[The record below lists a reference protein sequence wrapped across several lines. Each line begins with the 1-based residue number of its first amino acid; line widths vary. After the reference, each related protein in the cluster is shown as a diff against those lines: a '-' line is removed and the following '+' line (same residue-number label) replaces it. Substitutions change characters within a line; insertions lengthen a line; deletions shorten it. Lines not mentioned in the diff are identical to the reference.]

1 MDAINIR
8 DITKKFKEV
17 DALCGI
23 SFDIKQGEVF
33 SLLGPNGAG
42 KTTLISI
49 LTTILKPTSG
59 TAFINGKDII
69 KEPLDVRKNIGIVFQ
84 EPSLDD
90 LLTAKE
96 NLYLHSMLYNMPKD
110 LAKKGIKDIL
120 LTVNLYDRKDH
131 TVKTFS
137 GGMKRRLEIARG
149 LLHTPKILFLDEP
162 TVGLDPLS
170 RRDIWEYI
178 KKVKK
183 EQNITIILTTHY
195 MEEAENLSDRIA
207 IINKGKIIEL
217 DTPENLKKKIGDE
230 ILIIKGIVDD
240 SKIRSLDFIKSI
252 DLKNDKYIITSKEI
266 TKNLNKILEYVKR
279 IDDIEIR
286 KTSLEDVFLKMTGKK
301 IEELDDPV
309 T

>member
-1 MDAINIR
+1 MNAINIK

-17 DALCGI
+17 DALSGI

-59 TAFINGKDII
+59 TAVINGKDII

-96 NLYLHSMLYNMPKD
+96 NLYLHSMLYNMPREI
-110 LAKKGIKDIL
+110 AKKRIKDIL
-120 LTVNLYDRKDH
+120 ITVNLYERKDH
-131 TVKTFS
+131 IVKTFS
-137 GGMKRRLEIARG
+137 GGMKRQLEIARG

-162 TVGLDPLS
+162 TVGLDPFS
-170 RRDIWEYI
+170 RRNIWEYI

-195 MEEAENLSDRIA
+195 MEEAESLSDRIA

-240 SKIRSLDFIKSI
+240 NRVRSLDFIKSV

-301 IEELDDPV
+301 IEELDE
-309 T
+309 

>member
-1 MDAINIR
+1 MNAINIK

-17 DALCGI
+17 DALSGI

-59 TAFINGKDII
+59 TAVINGKDII

-96 NLYLHSMLYNMPKD
+96 NLYLHSMLYNMPKEI
-110 LAKKGIKDIL
+110 AKKRIKDIL
-120 LTVNLYDRKDH
+120 ITVNLYERKDH
-131 TVKTFS
+131 IVKTFS
-137 GGMKRRLEIARG
+137 GGMKRQLEIARG

-162 TVGLDPLS
+162 TVGLDPFS
-170 RRDIWEYI
+170 RRNIWEYI

-195 MEEAENLSDRIA
+195 MEEAESLSDRIA
-207 IINKGKIIEL
+207 IINKGRIIEL

-240 SKIRSLDFIKSI
+240 NRVRSLDFIKSV

-301 IEELDDPV
+301 IEELDE
-309 T
+309 

>member
-1 MDAINIR
+1 MNAINIK

-17 DALCGI
+17 DALSGI

-59 TAFINGKDII
+59 TAVINGKDII

-96 NLYLHSMLYNMPKD
+96 NLYLHSMLYNMPREI
-110 LAKKGIKDIL
+110 AKKRIKDIL
-120 LTVNLYDRKDH
+120 ITVNLYERKDH
-131 TVKTFS
+131 IVKTFS
-137 GGMKRRLEIARG
+137 GGMKRQLEIARG

-162 TVGLDPLS
+162 TVGLDPFS
-170 RRDIWEYI
+170 RRNIWEYI

-195 MEEAENLSDRIA
+195 MEEAESLSDRIA
-207 IINKGKIIEL
+207 IINKGRIIEL

-240 SKIRSLDFIKSI
+240 NRVRSLDFIKSV

-301 IEELDDPV
+301 IEELDE
-309 T
+309 

>member
-1 MDAINIR
+1 MNAINIK

-17 DALCGI
+17 DALSGI

-59 TAFINGKDII
+59 TAVINGKDII

-96 NLYLHSMLYNMPKD
+96 NLYLHSMLYNMPKEI
-110 LAKKGIKDIL
+110 AKKRIKDIL
-120 LTVNLYDRKDH
+120 ITVNLYERKDH
-131 TVKTFS
+131 IVKTFS
-137 GGMKRRLEIARG
+137 GGMKRQLEIARG

-162 TVGLDPLS
+162 TVGLDPFS
-170 RRDIWEYI
+170 RRNIWEYI

-195 MEEAENLSDRIA
+195 MEEAESLSDRIA

-240 SKIRSLDFIKSI
+240 NRVRSLDFIKSV

-301 IEELDDPV
+301 IEELDE
-309 T
+309 